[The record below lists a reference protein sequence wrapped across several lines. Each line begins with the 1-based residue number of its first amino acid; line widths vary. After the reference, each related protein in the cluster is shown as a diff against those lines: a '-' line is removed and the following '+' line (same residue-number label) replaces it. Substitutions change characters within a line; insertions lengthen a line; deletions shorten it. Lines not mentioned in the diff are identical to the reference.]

1 MTRTISNKN
10 RTLRVGILLPCFA
23 AAIALTAANALPQE
37 LQHANHGEAA
47 PWLSIHVVRD
57 CNARS

>member
-10 RTLRVGILLPCFA
+10 RMRRVGILLPCFA

-47 PWLSIHVVRD
+47 PANLHFSREVR
-57 CNARS
+57 